1 MDRIT
6 SPGDIVTGPRGSWV
20 YVRSH
25 VCSDKKDNIIVTVVE
40 ERKREKERGGDVLCN
55 EQSRP
60 SSFRQIPIHTGESV
74 T

>member
-40 ERKREKERGGDVLCN
+40 ERKREKERERLREGTVMTVPC
-55 EQSRP
+55 
-60 SSFRQIPIHTGESV
+60 
-74 T
+74 